1 MDGLEENKEHVLVR
15 ETVGDQKRYVSP
27 PRMGGTILG
36 EDCHT
41 AGAALLSSMPDT
53 SIPMGR
59 RTETASASAKNIS
72 IVNSSLCVRC
82 KG

>member
-1 MDGLEENKEHVLVR
+1 MDVQKSIWEIEMGSFERERKDGPVDHLRTTAKEHVLVR

-41 AGAALLSSMPDT
+41 AVAA
-53 SIPMGR
+53 
-59 RTETASASAKNIS
+59 
-72 IVNSSLCVRC
+72 V
-82 KG
+82 